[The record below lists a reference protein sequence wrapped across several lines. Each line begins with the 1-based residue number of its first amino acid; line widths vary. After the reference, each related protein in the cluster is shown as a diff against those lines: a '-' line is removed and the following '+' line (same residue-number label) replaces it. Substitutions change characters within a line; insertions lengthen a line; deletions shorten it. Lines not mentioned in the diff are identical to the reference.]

1 MPKDELFK
9 ALADPTRRGILRF
22 LGKGEMTA
30 GEIAAKFQISAP
42 SMSHHFTVLK
52 GADLIFARREGQQIF
67 YSLNTTALEDLMTVL
82 LDIFRS
88 RNGKRSKS

>member
-52 GADLIFARREGQQIF
+52 GADLIFARRAGQHQSASRRRQRPKHGEGVQGQ
-67 YSLNTTALEDLMTVL
+67 
-82 LDIFRS
+82 
-88 RNGKRSKS
+88 

>member
-1 MPKDELFK
+1 
-9 ALADPTRRGILRF
+9 
-22 LGKGEMTA
+22 MTA

-42 SMSHHFTVLK
+42 SMSHHFSVLK

-67 YSLNTTALEDLMTVL
+67 YSLNTTAVEDLMTVL

-88 RNGKRSKS
+88 PNGKRSKS